1 MRDQGLDQAIRAAGG
16 ITELARRIGIS
27 QPSVSNW
34 ERIPASTASTRS
46 AGMRSQLETE
56 GCEMPMRR
64 ASSVM
69 PPAARIAWSSP

>member
-34 ERIPASTASTRS
+34 ERIPAERVLAVEADRTIFLDRAEAVALADRYGLTIVAL
-46 AGMRSQLETE
+46 AGPL
-56 GCEMPMRR
+56 
-64 ASSVM
+64 
-69 PPAARIAWSSP
+69 AA